1 MGWNERQGLWFVA
14 DGMGGHERGQVA
26 SALVKETLLAA
37 DAGTDLTERVLEAHR
52 AVMRAGASNGAQS
65 NMGSTVVCAQF
76 HARECEI
83 IWVGDS
89 RGYLWR
95 RGALSRL
102 TRDHSYVESLRQG
115 ERMSEE
121 QARAHPEANVL
132 TQTLGMGNTIP
143 SRVVLELQTRDW
155 IILCSDGLTS
165 ELDDAAIA
173 DLLTQSPTPQAAT
186 ERLLDAAL
194 AHGGRDNV
202 SVIVVPSRVSWI
214 ASLASRWRRLG
225 RSALVWLA
233 ALAGA
238 VLAVLVVCL
247 AKHFG
252 VLS

>member
-1 MGWNERQGLWFVA
+1 
-14 DGMGGHERGQVA
+14 
-26 SALVKETLLAA
+26 
-37 DAGTDLTERVLEAHR
+37 
-52 AVMRAGASNGAQS
+52 
-65 NMGSTVVCAQF
+65 
-76 HARECEI
+76 
-83 IWVGDS
+83 
-89 RGYLWR
+89 
-95 RGALSRL
+95 
-102 TRDHSYVESLRQG
+102 
-115 ERMSEE
+115 
-121 QARAHPEANVL
+121 
-132 TQTLGMGNTIP
+132 MGNTIP

-173 DLLTQSPTPQAAT
+173 DLLTLSPTPQAAT

-202 SVIVVPSRVSWI
+202 SVIVVPSGVSWI
-214 ASLASRWRRLG
+214 ASLASRCRRLG

-238 VLAVLVVCL
+238 VLAVLVVYL